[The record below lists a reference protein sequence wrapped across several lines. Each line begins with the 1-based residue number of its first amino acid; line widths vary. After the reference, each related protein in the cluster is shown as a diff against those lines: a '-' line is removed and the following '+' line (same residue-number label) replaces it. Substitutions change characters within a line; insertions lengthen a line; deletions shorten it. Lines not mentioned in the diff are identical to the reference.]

1 VASKVKPAELL
12 SFYVLLSMLDVCT
25 FQILIKLQNNLK
37 QESMLSVK
45 LVTVVYFIFVYFL

>member
-12 SFYVLLSMLDVCT
+12 SFYVLLSMLDVL
-25 FQILIKLQNNLK
+25 FKLIKLQNNLK